1 MTDSPTPAV
10 NHHADHTGFGGVI
23 GLVAALGMLV
33 MGRGYAR
40 VATDLASVSDAD
52 RVVDIGCGPGAA
64 ARAAARRGATVVGV
78 DPSPMMLRLAGAVT
92 RGQPNITWSQGTA
105 EELPLPDG
113 SATVA
118 WSLRTVHHWKDVA
131 AGLPE
136 LRRVLAP
143 AGRFLV
149 MERRVQ
155 PGATGL
161 ASHGWTEQQVESF
174 QAQCR
179 ATGFDALRIDER
191 PAGRGTVWVVRGE
204 AS

>member
-10 NHHADHTGFGGVI
+10 NHHADHPGFGGVI

-33 MGRGYAR
+33 MGRDYAR
-40 VATDLASVSDAD
+40 LAADLASVSDAD
-52 RVVDIGCGPGAA
+52 RVVDIGCGPGGA
-64 ARAAARRGATVVGV
+64 ARAAAQRGATVVGI

-92 RGQPNITWSQGTA
+92 RGQRNITWSQGTA
-105 EELPLPDG
+105 EALPLPDG
-113 SATVA
+113 WATVA
-118 WSLRTVHHWKDVA
+118 WSLRTVHHWKDVT
-131 AGLPE
+131 AGLAE

-143 AGRFLV
+143 TGRLLV

-155 PGATGL
+155 PAATGL

-174 QAQCR
+174 QVQCR
-179 ATGFDALRIDER
+179 ATGFEAVRVHEH
-191 PAGRGTVWVVRGE
+191 PAGRAAVWVVQGE

>member
-10 NHHADHTGFGGVI
+10 NHHADHPGFSGVI
-23 GLVAALGMLV
+23 GLAAALGMLV
-33 MGRGYAR
+33 MGRDYAR
-40 VATDLASVSDAD
+40 LATDLASVSDTD

-64 ARAAARRGATVVGV
+64 ARAAAQRGATVVGV

-105 EELPLPDG
+105 EELPLPDS

-118 WSLRTVHHWKDVA
+118 WSLRTVHHWQDVT
-131 AGLPE
+131 AGIAE

-143 AGRFLV
+143 TGRFLV

-161 ASHGWTEQQVESF
+161 ASHGWIQEQAESF
-174 QAQCR
+174 EAQCR
-179 ATGFDALRIDER
+179 AVGFEAVRVDER
-191 PAGRGTVWVVRGE
+191 AAGRGTVWVVRGE

>member
-10 NHHADHTGFGGVI
+10 NHHADHPGFGGVV

-33 MGRGYAR
+33 MGRDYAR
-40 VATDLASVSDAD
+40 LATDLASVSDAD

-64 ARAAARRGATVVGV
+64 ARSAAQRGATVVGV

-92 RGQPNITWSQGTA
+92 RGQPNIRWSQGTA

-118 WSLRTVHHWKDVA
+118 WSLRTVHHWKDVT
-131 AGLPE
+131 AGLTE

-191 PAGRGTVWVVRGE
+191 AARRGTAWVVRGE

>member
-10 NHHADHTGFGGVI
+10 NHHADHPGFGGVI

-33 MGRGYAR
+33 MGRDYAR
-40 VATDLASVSDAD
+40 LATDLASVSDAD
-52 RVVDIGCGPGAA
+52 RVVDLGCGPGTA
-64 ARAAARRGATVVGV
+64 ARSAAQRGATVVGV

-118 WSLRTVHHWKDVA
+118 CSLRTVHHWKDVT
-131 AGLPE
+131 AGLAE

-179 ATGFDALRIDER
+179 ATGFDAVRIDER
-191 PAGRGTVWVVRGE
+191 AAGRGTVWVVRGE